1 MKKIISI
8 FALLFTVATLQAAVA
23 FNTVLPGNLN
33 VLPANSVAIG
43 TTNIP
48 ATKLT
53 VVSTTTSTPRGFSQY
68 QFSGANANGSQQNY
82 YKARGTE
89 SAPTVVTTGDDSL
102 EQNFFVYD
110 GNDYGQ
116 IAAVRFESTGTI
128 GDEQTPGQIIFST
141 ATDASPSVLTDAM
154 TITAA
159 QRVGIGTGTVSSML
173 DIQGTSAMDLPTYGA
188 EFLSSSGWTSANWTG
203 SFGAGWTHTVGNTTA
218 LSQSTAAVSATK
230 YQIAYTVTGRT
241 AGSFTVAFG
250 GQSLSSIS
258 ATGDFG
264 PTTTS
269 TASLTVTPTTDFDG
283 TIVLSIKSIPT
294 ASTPSFVIKSS
305 DGVARVALR
314 TGLLENTFIGLYSG
328 AFNTS
333 GSYNTGSGRSALYS
347 NTSGSYN
354 IASGDSALY
363 SNTTGSYNTGSGRSA
378 LYSNTTGY
386 YNTASGDA
394 ALYSNTTG
402 SYNTASGRTALYSNT
417 TGFYNTGIG
426 YAAGRFITDG
436 VTSNLTGDYNVFIGT
451 DTKALADNDQNEIVI
466 GYNATGLG
474 SNSAVLGNSSVTLT
488 ALRGSV
494 GIGTT
499 VPGAFGLAVNHSTGQ
514 GIQISYNAP
523 SGSPSN
529 YANLTV
535 GATGNLTIAPSGGLA
550 SITGGLST
558 SVQSLSG
565 PGFVN
570 LTTGVTEVTTTG
582 AGNALALANGVAGQE
597 KTIVHGVDG
606 GSFVL
611 TPTTKT
617 GWSTYTSTAVGESI
631 TLVYLTTR
639 GWIVKGSYLGTI
651 AP

>member
-347 NTSGSYN
+347 NT
-354 IASGDSALY
+354 
-363 SNTTGSYNTGSGRSA
+363 
-378 LYSNTTGY
+378 TGY